1 MKDIDRLDVA
11 EAARM
16 MGVTEQ
22 FVRLGLQQN
31 RFPWGYAVFM
41 GSHYSYWINR
51 KRFEEVET

>member
-1 MKDIDRLDVA
+1 MIETLPVS

>member
-1 MKDIDRLDVA
+1 MIETLPVS
-11 EAARM
+11 EAAQM

-31 RFPWGYAVFM
+31 RFPWGYAVLM
-41 GSHYSYWINR
+41 GRHYSYWINR

>member
-1 MKDIDRLDVA
+1 MKEFERLEVA

-22 FVRLGLQQN
+22 WVRLGLQQGV
-31 RFPWGYAVFM
+31 FPWGYAVLM

>member
-1 MKDIDRLDVA
+1 MNEIDRLDVA

-31 RFPWGYAVFM
+31 RFPWGYAVLM
-41 GSHYSYWINR
+41 GRHYSYWINR

>member
-1 MKDIDRLDVA
+1 MIETLPVSEVA
-11 EAARM
+11 QM

-22 FVRLGLQQN
+22 FVRLGLIQN
-31 RFPWGYAVFM
+31 RFPWGYAVLM